1 MNLHGGGEDI
11 PLAAVFCLSGNC
23 VSWAWEFN
31 RTRAFRSQNTIQ
43 KTGGAAGRMKAE
55 RRRERRG
62 FLVVLIAIGLASQPA
77 QAGDRKSTGSVQ
89 ESAKAVLIASP
100 AQSVTLPPER
110 RDTSAVGLFENGTTA
125 DHRSRSDRETGNAPR
140 QHTSL
145 TLFHI
150 HSQLGDIAV
159 QPIMGQV
166 NGAQFTLGFW
176 AKRGCADSL
185 VAR

>member
-1 MNLHGGGEDI
+1 MNLHGGAEDI
-11 PLAAVFCLSGNC
+11 PLAAVFCLSSNC
-23 VSWAWEFN
+23 LSWAREFK

-43 KTGGAAGRMKAE
+43 KAGGAAGRMKAE
-55 RRRERRG
+55 RRRG

-110 RDTSAVGLFENGTTA
+110 RDTSVVGLFENGPAA

-140 QHTSL
+140 QHKSL

-166 NGAQFTLGFW
+166 NGAQFTLGF
-176 AKRGCADSL
+176 
-185 VAR
+185 